1 MLVAKLGEWA
11 LVGLH
16 FPSSYTNIIAILV
29 AKLGEWAPV
38 GLPFSSSYTNIIAI
52 LVAKLGEWDPVRL
65 PSYLQNGHS
74 PFRYRHRSP
83 TGGTQKQGFV
93 HVIISIINDV
103 IPFTCIALLL
113 PFVTDGVGLLLFF
126 HFSRPVFLFKSSF
139 RRC

>member
-1 MLVAKLGEWA
+1 MLVAKLGEWSP
-11 LVGLH
+11 VGLL

-52 LVAKLGEWDPVRL
+52 LVAKLGEWDPVGL
-65 PSYLQNGHS
+65 PSYLQSGHS
-74 PFRYRHRSP
+74 PFRYRHRTQ
-83 TGGTQKQGFV
+83 TGETQKQKFV
-93 HVIISIINDV
+93 HDIISIISDV
-103 IPFTCIALLL
+103 ITFTGFVLLL
-113 PFVTDGVGLLLFF
+113 PFFSVGVELLLFF